1 MSPTLRHPAVLFV
14 MSHFQAKFEAALAKY
29 PATMDKVERWKSIAA
44 AVETKN
50 KKQCVNRFKFL
61 REQILKQ
68 KQAAGKK

>member
-1 MSPTLRHPAVLFV
+1 MCLFPGIDV
-14 MSHFQAKFEAALAKY
+14 YALYFQAKFEAALAKY